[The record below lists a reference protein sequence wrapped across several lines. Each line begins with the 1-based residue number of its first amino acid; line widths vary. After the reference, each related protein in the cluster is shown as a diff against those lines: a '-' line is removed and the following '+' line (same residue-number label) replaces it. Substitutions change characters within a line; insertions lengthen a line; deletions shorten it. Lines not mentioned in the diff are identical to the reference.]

1 MSENKKKKGTRR
13 PSLKVL
19 LELSKEFAGNKTDI
33 AAKIGC
39 SRTALYKWE
48 TQLPEFKK
56 ANDDQ
61 RDVLV
66 DLAIEGLKFHL
77 EKKSE
82 KSIHYTLDRLAKDR
96 GFGNLIQITD
106 KSKLDDQLD
115 LLNDEEIIAEIERSR
130 KRIKGG
136 Q

>member
-1 MSENKKKKGTRR
+1 MTKSKKQKHVRR

-19 LELSKEFAGNKTDI
+19 LQLSKEFAGNKTDI

-39 SRTALYKWE
+39 SRSALYKWE
-48 TQLPEFKK
+48 EQFPEFKK
-56 ANDDQ
+56 ANEDQ

-66 DLAIEGLKFHL
+66 DLAVEGLLFHL
-77 EKKSE
+77 EKRSE

-106 KSKLDDQLD
+106 KSKIDDQLD
-115 LLNDEEIIAEIERSR
+115 QMSDEEIILEIERSR

-136 Q
+136 A